1 MKIFSYEK
9 FKKDEKHDR
18 TWARKSDGHI
28 VRGREILGTDYVCY
42 GFNVDRWCIDYTLKP
57 GDKVRIANKRGWS
70 WNRDGKMDH
79 WKGKVMTVSAT
90 FYGGK
95 SVEMV
100 ESKGENDGE
109 NWRFNEEDFV
119 EVLTAFDHAEPD
131 ESEESDVTVEL
142 HFCGRETSAML
153 VKGADIVKTAVARCH
168 SADEYDR
175 GEGAKIAVNRL
186 FAPEPPQYYNGK
198 VVCIATAYNWWTVG
212 KAYNVVDGVI
222 TADDG
227 DKYPQG
233 GGEPYK
239 DAEDVKHAGCLVGN
253 GDGRHNSKNTFV
265 PLIEG

>member
-9 FKKDEKHDR
+9 FKKDEKCDS
-18 TWARKSDGHI
+18 TWTRESNGHI
-28 VRGREILGTDYVCY
+28 VRGGNILGTIYVCSDY
-42 GFNVDRWCIDYTLKP
+42 KVDVWCIDYTLKP
-57 GDKVRIANKRGWS
+57 GDKVRIANKRGKF
-70 WNRDGKMDH
+70 WNPAGRMD
-79 WKGKVMTVSAT
+79 KYMGKVMTIDRIDSALVFFKEAKGDAGTPGFEWT
-90 FYGGK
+90 FC
-95 SVEMV
+95 
-100 ESKGENDGE
+100 
-109 NWRFNEEDFV
+109 EEDFV
-119 EVLTAFDHAEPD
+119 EVLTAFDHAEP
-131 ESEESDVTVEL
+131 EESDVTVEL

-198 VVCIATAYNWWTVG
+198 VVCIETGFYWWPVG
-212 KAYNVVDGVI
+212 KVYNVVDGVI